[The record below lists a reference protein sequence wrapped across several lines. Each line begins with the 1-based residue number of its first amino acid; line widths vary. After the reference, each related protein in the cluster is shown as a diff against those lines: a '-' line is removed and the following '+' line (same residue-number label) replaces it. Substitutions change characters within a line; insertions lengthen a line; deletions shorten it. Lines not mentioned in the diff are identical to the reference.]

1 MDLVNSN
8 SNHFEIFIFFIFC
21 FLFSFSM
28 FAWGNLI
35 FKNSSIKFI
44 SIKIVTGMAMTL
56 FFGGFLNFFE
66 LANKFLINSI
76 FVLGLLIYLIEAFR
90 ENYFLKLLSFF
101 KNLKKNYIIFLV
113 PLFLLII
120 TSFTSINPEAYNIND
135 DYQKYFV
142 HPIKMLETGSLYG
155 SKIGAIGLQI
165 LGGQAFFQAFF
176 VSWLGIKSINIF
188 DSVFCFIVCSII
200 IFEYSIQKKSIFLG
214 CLLVC
219 LFILIHPQYVN
230 TSSIY
235 SACLFMMSSM
245 ILSLNL
251 LNENQTFNRLNL
263 KICFVLSLFFA
274 SLPILKST
282 YAIFPIIYFL
292 LFIIVFIFI
301 KNLNKYKI
309 FVCIGIPFFS
319 FIFFVPWTLFLIDL
333 YSEIL
338 LTSNQTLNVNLPW
351 IKPVFRDFFSND
363 QLFYGSTYLNYT
375 SLMIIVLFLV
385 LIILFNFFIPKKIN
399 FEKKYF
405 FPSLIY
411 ILTGFIIITLIIFFG
426 SKIHHHTTLI
436 RYSIPFMLA
445 TVPLSIIS
453 SYIII
458 QNSNTVL
465 KLIVSMIV
473 IILCLAQIP
482 QYIKQINSSYK
493 CGSKLSFAVACN
505 NEYIKYNEF
514 VLEGKRKLL
523 TQNWQENIPKGE
535 KIMAWMNTPFFL
547 DFKRNDIHEIT
558 IGGFNNPWTKFP
570 SAKFLIF
577 EHSGV
582 ATRSKDEL
590 VYSANND
597 YLLDR
602 KTSIRTIQHII
613 KINHLIKTGKAKVIR
628 RDSSIL
634 ILEIE

>member
-219 LFILIHPQYVN
+219 LFTLIHPQYVN

-282 YAIFPIIYFL
+282 YAIFPLFIFYFL
-292 LFIIVFIFI
+292 
-301 KNLNKYKI
+301 
-309 FVCIGIPFFS
+309 
-319 FIFFVPWTLFLIDL
+319 
-333 YSEIL
+333 
-338 LTSNQTLNVNLPW
+338 
-351 IKPVFRDFFSND
+351 
-363 QLFYGSTYLNYT
+363 
-375 SLMIIVLFLV
+375 
-385 LIILFNFFIPKKIN
+385 
-399 FEKKYF
+399 
-405 FPSLIY
+405 
-411 ILTGFIIITLIIFFG
+411 
-426 SKIHHHTTLI
+426 
-436 RYSIPFMLA
+436 
-445 TVPLSIIS
+445 
-453 SYIII
+453 
-458 QNSNTVL
+458 
-465 KLIVSMIV
+465 
-473 IILCLAQIP
+473 
-482 QYIKQINSSYK
+482 
-493 CGSKLSFAVACN
+493 
-505 NEYIKYNEF
+505 
-514 VLEGKRKLL
+514 
-523 TQNWQENIPKGE
+523 
-535 KIMAWMNTPFFL
+535 
-547 DFKRNDIHEIT
+547 
-558 IGGFNNPWTKFP
+558 
-570 SAKFLIF
+570 
-577 EHSGV
+577 
-582 ATRSKDEL
+582 
-590 VYSANND
+590 
-597 YLLDR
+597 
-602 KTSIRTIQHII
+602 
-613 KINHLIKTGKAKVIR
+613 
-628 RDSSIL
+628 
-634 ILEIE
+634 